1 MNIGISQNKN
11 DTVKDSSFR
20 AFQKQIDSLKL
31 IASKSNKFQMFPFNP
46 NYLDDYKG
54 YAFGMTNE
62 QIDNLLNYRQTGK
75 FVNSTEEFQKVT
87 KVSDSLLKVMAPYF
101 KFPNWLDKNENSV
114 TKTSEK
120 RLIITG
126 DINKATAEDLKVVS
140 GVGDKL
146 SERIVKYRGRLQ
158 GFTLNEQLYEVYG
171 LEKKIADDL
180 LKKFPIQ
187 SIPEIKKI
195 EINNA
200 SLRDLTSIIYINY
213 NLAQNIIEYRS
224 KEGKIH
230 NMDELLKIEGFTP
243 EKISRIE
250 LYLKLE

>member
-11 DTVKDSSFR
+11 DTVKDSSFI

-31 IASKSNKFQMFPFNP
+31 IASKSNEFQMFPFNP

-114 TKTSEK
+114 TKTSDK